1 MDNLS
6 EKVATVVV
14 KYTDLDNNLTELST
28 SGSLTGN
35 IGDQI
40 NYSTADEIKNLTN
53 QGYVLVNNTFDSEGK
68 PPVFSGDQ
76 DSYMVTFKH
85 GREKVTVD
93 NLKYGCKLEDLQV
106 KGTQTIHY
114 VGAGSR
120 TPRDEVSTI
129 TFNRILVY
137 DRVTGK
143 KIGSKGWERVE
154 QSFPVVAA
162 PSILGYIPDKVLVG
176 GKSVTAD
183 EPNREYTITYRVNE
197 HISNKE
203 QKAEVKYLDI
213 DSNNE
218 EIVESELLT
227 GKPNTKI
234 DYSTIDQLKKLN
246 EKGYEVV
253 SNGFD
258 ANGDIQFFDTSDDY
272 VQTFIVTLKH
282 KQVLVNKKNSLEGID
297 ESEYHKT
304 TKRVISY
311 AGAGDK
317 TPAEVVQAVS
327 WDRNLTVDAAT
338 KRVISDGKYTTDW
351 KPEQETYPAI
361 SVPAVSEYHTRIKEV
376 PEEKARLANI
386 TEKIRYVKNGYVVPV
401 NEKGEKIDSLPKL
414 RFVSDKNDPTLVT
427 LPENNLE
434 DEKYE
439 PEDINLTEVDP
450 ANNLEVKYILKHKF
464 ITINKDN
471 SHFDVNPGSYR
482 RTATALVRYEGAGDK
497 NPKDS
502 IQTVQWNRNITY
514 DEVTKEILEDGKY
527 TTDWKPDKEYFEAV
541 DTPVISGFTADI
553 GVVAK
558 HDVTQSDLF
567 ATVTY
572 QKNGAII
579 PVDEDGKEISKAK
592 PVLFLNDL
600 TDPTRVLATEEVP
613 EIEGYR
619 RTQEAVLIKNP
630 VKDIKVKY
638 ILKPRYVQVDS
649 DHPYRT
655 VKPHNYSIPVKET
668 IHYVGAGDTTPV
680 DRVQGARWNRSLTVN
695 DNNGKLIENGKYT
708 TDWTVDKKQYSTVV
722 TPVVDGYHA
731 DQYQVK
737 ACDVSQENIDIEIK
751 YQRNG
756 QIVPVNT
763 KGEKIEHADQPI
775 YITDPTDA
783 TKVLM
788 EQPVPRLLNYLAED
802 SSIVVKDPSRDTKVT
817 YYTFD
822 EIKGLVA
829 NKNLKAKIQSVDSK
843 DNVSNIVSLPV
854 SGKRRKAIVTFVD
867 LSNNATQ
874 IASSSV
880 LSGNVGDKIT
890 DLYSTSNQINK
901 LKKDGYEVVYN
912 GFDPKGATKYFDE
925 DQRRVAT
932 FTVAVEKVTSPE
944 PKDKVDSKEETSEKT
959 SKIEGSTEDINLD
972 QENVQDHKV
981 LKHIF
986 PWMK

>member
-338 KRVISDGKYTTDW
+338 KRIISDGKYTTDW

-361 SVPAVSEYHTRIKEV
+361 SVPAVSGYHTRIKEV

-592 PVLFLNDL
+592 PVPFLNDL

-655 VKPHNYSIPVKET
+655 VKPHNYSISVKET

-843 DNVSNIVSLPV
+843 DDVSNIVSLPV

-925 DQRRVAT
+925 DQRRIAT

>member
-361 SVPAVSEYHTRIKEV
+361 SVPTVSEYHTRIKEV

-592 PVLFLNDL
+592 PVPFLNDL

-843 DNVSNIVSLPV
+843 DDVSNIVSLPV

>member
-1 MDNLS
+1 MENLS
-6 EKVATVVV
+6 EKATSAIV
-14 KYTDLDNNLTELST
+14 KYVDLDNNLVELADS
-28 SGSLTGN
+28 GN
-35 IGDQI
+35 ITGYIGDEI
-40 NYSTADEIKNLTN
+40 HYSTADEIKNLTDK
-53 QGYVLVNNTFDSEGK
+53 GYVLVNNPFDDNGKTPIFNSE
-68 PPVFSGDQ
+68 Q
-76 DSYMVTFKH
+76 DTYMVTFKH
-85 GREKVTVD
+85 GRERVTVD

-129 TFNRILVY
+129 TFNQILVY

-143 KIGSKGWERVE
+143 KVGSKGWEKVE

-162 PSILGYIPDKVLVG
+162 PSVLGYVPDKVLVG

-183 EPNREYTITYRVNE
+183 EPNREYTITYKVNE
-197 HISNKE
+197 HISSNE

-218 EIVESELLT
+218 EIVESKNLT
-227 GKPNTKI
+227 GAPNTKI
-234 DYSTIDQLKKLN
+234 NYSTIDQIKKLD

-253 SNGFD
+253 NNGFD
-258 ANGDIQFFDTSDDY
+258 ANGDVQFFDTSDDY
-272 VQTFIVTLKH
+272 VQTFIITLKH
-282 KQVLVNKKNSLEGID
+282 KQVLVNKENPLVGID
-297 ESEYHKT
+297 EGEYHKIS
-304 TKRVISY
+304 KRVISY
-311 AGAGDK
+311 AGADDK
-317 TPAEVVQAVS
+317 TPEEVVQSVN

-338 KRVISDGKYTTDW
+338 KRIISDGKYTTEW
-351 KPEQETYPAI
+351 TPGHETYPAI
-361 SVPAVSEYHTRIKEV
+361 SVPSVSEYHTRIEEV
-376 PEEKARLANI
+376 PEEKTRLANI
-386 TEKIRYVKNGYVVPV
+386 TEKIRYVRNGYVIPV
-401 NEKGEKIDSLPKL
+401 DEKGQRIANLPKL
-414 RFVSDKNDPTLVT
+414 RFVSDENNPTLVS

-439 PEDINLTEVDP
+439 PEDINITEIDP
-450 ANNLEVKYILKHKF
+450 AKDLEVKYVLKHKYV
-464 ITINKDN
+464 TINKDN

-497 NPKDS
+497 NPEDS
-502 IQTVQWNRNITY
+502 IQTVQWNRSITY

-527 TTDWKPDKEYFEAV
+527 TTDWEPNKEYFEAV

-572 QKNGAII
+572 QKNGSII
-579 PVDEDGKEISKAK
+579 PVDEDGKLISKAK
-592 PVLFLNDL
+592 PVPFLNDL

-619 RTQEAVLIKNP
+619 KTQETVLIKNSA
-630 VKDIKVKY
+630 KDVKVKY

-655 VKPHNYSIPVKET
+655 VEPRLYSIPVKET
-668 IHYVGAGDTTPV
+668 IHYVGAGDKTPE

-695 DNNGKLIENGKYT
+695 DNNGKLIEDGKYT
-708 TDWTVDKKQYSTVV
+708 TDWTVDKKEYNSVV

-731 DQYQVK
+731 DSYQVQPREV
-737 ACDVSQENIDIEIK
+737 DQENINVEIK
-751 YQRNG
+751 YQKNG
-756 QIVPVNT
+756 QIIPVDSAG
-763 KGEKIEHADQPI
+763 KKIKNVATPI

-788 EQPVPRLLNYLAED
+788 EQPVPRLWNYMAED
-802 SSIVVKDPSRDTKVT
+802 SSIIVKDPSRDTKVT

-822 EIKGLVA
+822 EIRDLVSD
-829 NKNLKAKIQSVDSK
+829 KNSQVGVQSVDRKNELS
-843 DNVSNIVSLPV
+843 NVVSLPV
-854 SGKRRKAIVTFVD
+854 NGKRRKAMVTFVD
-867 LSNNATQ
+867 LSNNAIQ
-874 IASSSV
+874 IASSNI
-880 LSGNVGDKIT
+880 LKGNVGDKIT
-890 DLYSTSNQINK
+890 DLYNTSDQINK

-925 DQRRVAT
+925 DQGKSAI
-932 FTVAVEKVTSPE
+932 FTVAVEKIV
-944 PKDKVDSKEETSEKT
+944 DKKAKENSKAKKENDVQVEENSKVNSSAKEK
-959 SKIEGSTEDINLD
+959 N
-972 QENVQDHKV
+972 QERTV

>member
-68 PPVFSGDQ
+68 PPVFSDDQ

-497 NPKDS
+497 NPKDF

-579 PVDEDGKEISKAK
+579 PVDDDGKEISKAK
-592 PVLFLNDL
+592 PVPFLNDL
-600 TDPTRVLATEEVP
+600 TNPTRVLATEEVP

-843 DNVSNIVSLPV
+843 DDVSNIVSLPV

-890 DLYSTSNQINK
+890 DLYSTSDQINK
-901 LKKDGYEVVYN
+901 LKEDGYEVVYN

-944 PKDKVDSKEETSEKT
+944 PKDKVDSKEETSEKA

-972 QENVQDHKV
+972 QKNVQDHKV

>member
-68 PPVFSGDQ
+68 PPVFSDDQ

-497 NPKDS
+497 NPKDF

-579 PVDEDGKEISKAK
+579 PVDDDGKEISKAK
-592 PVLFLNDL
+592 PVPFLNDL
-600 TDPTRVLATEEVP
+600 TNPTRVLATEEVP

-843 DNVSNIVSLPV
+843 DDVSNIVSLPV

-890 DLYSTSNQINK
+890 DLYSTSDQINK
-901 LKKDGYEVVYN
+901 LKEDGYEVVYN

-972 QENVQDHKV
+972 QKNVQDHKV

>member
-6 EKVATVVV
+6 EKVATAVV

-162 PSILGYIPDKVLVG
+162 PSILGYSPDKVLVG

-218 EIVESELLT
+218 EIVKSELLT

-592 PVLFLNDL
+592 PVPFLNDL

-843 DNVSNIVSLPV
+843 DDVSNIVSLPV